1 MVLPDIAAL
10 LRDAATLFREGKL
23 REAER
28 AYRAALRVAPE
39 NADALFMIGSIA
51 LQSGRAKQAA
61 ATLERAVRRKPL
73 QPEFHVSLGNALHRL
88 GRKDEAE
95 ACYRRALALHPAFP
109 EVRLNLGHLLAERAR
124 HEEALAE
131 YEAALAANAAFF
143 PARLARARVLRLL
156 KRFDAAQADA
166 EIVLAADPRH
176 PEARHLRAQALLA
189 RGDLAAAE
197 LDLRRA
203 LDADPRHAGALNDL
217 GVLLEQRAAFGEA
230 EEYYRRAL
238 AAYPAFVDAL
248 RNLARLC
255 LGRAQW
261 RDAGRLWMRLLRLQP
276 DDGQALVN
284 AAYCLQKVGKPK
296 LAAQYYERRLRQ
308 APADLLALNNR
319 ASSLLAQGRFTEAEA
334 GYREVVAHDPENAEA
349 IHNLGRALYSQQRL
363 DDAEALLQD
372 AWRRRPDQARI
383 AASVGELRRAQGR
396 VEEAV
401 DWFRR
406 ALSLDPALESA
417 EESLAWALLTTG
429 DFAAGWALQRKV
441 RAREARWAA
450 RVARFPQPEWQGE
463 PLAGKRV
470 LVWAEQGLGD
480 QIMFLNAL
488 RDLQAQA
495 AHVVLEASPRLVSL
509 FARSFPGVEVV
520 AAGPRPHER
529 LLAADID
536 VQCGMSA
543 VPWFTRLNWDAFP
556 RHRGYLAADE
566 NRTARWRERLAALG
580 PGRRIGVS
588 WRGGTAATGGERR
601 STRLSEWRV
610 LLNRPEARFVSVQY
624 GEVGADLA
632 ALEGAGVRVAH
643 WPEAAADM
651 EEQAAL
657 VASLDL
663 VITVCNTAVHM
674 AGALG
679 VPAWALVPARPGWRY
694 LQKGDRMP
702 WYPQVRLFRQDEPG
716 RWDGVFRALGE
727 ALDEDS

>member
-1 MVLPDIAAL
+1 MVLPDIAAQ
-10 LRDAATLFREGKL
+10 LREAATLFREGKL

-28 AYRAALRVAPE
+28 AYRAVLRGAPE

-61 ATLERAVRRKPL
+61 SLLERAVRRKPL
-73 QPEFHVSLGNALHRL
+73 QPEFHVALGNALRRL
-88 GRKDEAE
+88 ARVAEAE
-95 ACYRRALALHPAFP
+95 ESYRRALALRPSFP
-109 EVRLNLGHLLAERAR
+109 EVRLNLGHLLSESGR

-131 YEAALAANAAFF
+131 YEAALAANRGFL
-143 PARLARARVLRLL
+143 PARVARARALHSL

-166 EIVLAADPRH
+166 DAALAADPRH
-176 PEARHLRAQALLA
+176 PDALHLRAQALLA
-189 RGDLAAAE
+189 RGDLGAAE

-217 GVLLEQRAAFGEA
+217 GVLLEQRGALGEA
-230 EEYYRRAL
+230 ERYYRRAI
-238 AAYPAFVDAL
+238 AVHPAFIDAL

-255 LGRAQW
+255 LGREQW
-261 RDAGRLWMRLLRLQP
+261 RDAGRLWMRLLRLRP

-284 AAYCLQKVGKPK
+284 TAYCLQKVGKPK
-296 LAAQYYERRLRQ
+296 LAAQYYERRLGQ
-308 APADLLALNNR
+308 APADLLAMNNL
-319 ASSLLAQGRFTEAEA
+319 ASSLLAQGRFAEAEA
-334 GYREVVAHDPENAEA
+334 GYREVLGRDPGNAEA

-372 AWRRRPDQARI
+372 AWHRRPDQARI
-383 AASVGELRRAQGR
+383 AASIGELQRARGR
-396 VEEAV
+396 AEEAS

-406 ALSLDPALESA
+406 ALTLDPALESA

-441 RAREARWAA
+441 RAREARWRA

-463 PLAGKRV
+463 PLAGKRL

-488 RDLQAQA
+488 RDVQAQA

-509 FARSFPGVEVV
+509 FARSFPAVEVV
-520 AAGPRPHER
+520 ASGARPHER
-529 LLAADID
+529 LLGGDID

-543 VPWFTRLNWDAFP
+543 LPWFTRPGWDAFP
-556 RHRGYLAADE
+556 DHRGYLAPEAK
-566 NRTARWRERLAALG
+566 RVGRWREKLAPLG
-580 PGRRIGVS
+580 PGRKIGIS
-588 WRGGTAATGGERR
+588 WRGGTTATGGERR
-601 STRLSEWRV
+601 STPLSAWRP
-610 LLNRPEARFVSVQY
+610 LLGHGDARFVSVQY
-624 GEVGADLA
+624 GDVGADIA
-632 ALEGAGVRVAH
+632 ALEREGVRIVH

-651 EEQAAL
+651 EEHAAL

-694 LQKGDRMP
+694 LQKGSRMP
-702 WYPQVRLFRQDEPG
+702 WYPQVRLFRQQEPG
-716 RWDGVFRALGE
+716 QWDGVFRALAEG
-727 ALDEDS
+727 LDAA